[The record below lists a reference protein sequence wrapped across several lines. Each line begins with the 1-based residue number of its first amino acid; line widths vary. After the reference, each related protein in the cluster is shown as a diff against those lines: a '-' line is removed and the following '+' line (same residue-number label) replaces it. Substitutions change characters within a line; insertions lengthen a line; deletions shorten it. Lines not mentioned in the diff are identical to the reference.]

1 MKTLTILYILLI
13 CLGGIGMVLSVL
25 VPIQVMDL
33 RSCDYREITQAI
45 LIIAIV
51 VNFSISLFPVT
62 IGTVGVMSK
71 ISTEAVSVLS
81 TVFILLAIA
90 NIVAYSLFFIWGM
103 QAYHQYTI
111 YMVPLLNFMEIILC
125 LILHCIGKL

>member
-33 RSCDYREITQAI
+33 RSSDYREITQAI

-51 VNFSISLFPVT
+51 VNFIISLFPVT

-81 TVFILLAIA
+81 PVFILLAIA

-103 QAYHQYTI
+103 QAYHQYAI